1 MGNKVVSWGGGAL
14 SGSQGGGGAHF
25 LTAGQLRYQQPLDR
39 RQYFHGKYS
48 NSIKN
53 WNNRITW
60 TIVYDLN
67 VIYDATFGFFC
78 SLW

>member
-39 RQYFHGKYS
+39 RQYFQGKYS
-48 NSIKN
+48 KKEQRIAWSI
-53 WNNRITW
+53 
-60 TIVYDLN
+60 VHGLD

>member
-14 SGSQGGGGAHF
+14 SGSQGGRGCSLSDSGATSLSTTSGPETIF
-25 LTAGQLRYQQPLDR
+25 SRKVFQPHSKKEQR
-39 RQYFHGKYS
+39 IAWSIVHG
-48 NSIKN
+48 
-53 WNNRITW
+53 
-60 TIVYDLN
+60 LN